1 MIVDPVHVVGI
12 RSFVPALAR
21 ADVAAGADGIMVE
34 MHPESEKAL
43 SGKQQAVSPEEFKK
57 MMDDLGQIA
66 PAVNIRI

>member
-34 MHPESEKAL
+34 MHPEPEKAL
-43 SGKQQAVSPEEFKK
+43 SDKQQTISPEEFKK
-57 MMDDLGQIA
+57 MMDDLDS
-66 PAVNIRI
+66 VVIRC